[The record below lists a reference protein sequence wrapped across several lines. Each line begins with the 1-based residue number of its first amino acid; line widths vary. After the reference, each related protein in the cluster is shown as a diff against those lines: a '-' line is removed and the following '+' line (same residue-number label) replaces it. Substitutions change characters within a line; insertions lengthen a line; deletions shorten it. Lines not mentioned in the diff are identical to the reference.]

1 MDDILFILSFIMLF
15 LGGEFLVKG
24 SVSIALK
31 MKISML
37 VVGMTVVSFAT
48 SSPELFIS
56 LKSTF
61 SIIDNS
67 TDITFGNIIGSNIAN
82 IGRGKMIYRFTM
94 GIRRN
99 EPEWGK
105 TINNLI
111 KDNQKEINEILREYN
126 IPLLDDLGNPLK
138 K

>member
-1 MDDILFILSFIMLF
+1 MTKDLAEGKIDMAILWGPLAGYESKKINKKIK
-15 LGGEFLVKG
+15 LVP
-24 SVSIALK
+24 L
-31 MKISML
+31 
-37 VVGMTVVSFAT
+37 
-48 SSPELFIS
+48 
-56 LKSTF
+56 
-61 SIIDNS
+61 
-67 TDITFGNIIGSNIAN
+67 SNIAN